1 MKSAKTNKNVYTE
14 QFKVN
19 SVYDGEK
26 GQINIDTNINGV
38 PKKIHIDF
46 TKNDLDKMNI
56 EDPVNIENMMN
67 IENPINIENPVNIEN
82 RVNFNDSVNF
92 NDLLTLNSVDSPIEK
107 RLQTDF
113 LFPSRKNYNQ
123 ELFNTNIGFVPS
135 ISKYNYDD
143 ENPSV
148 GKITP
153 YLSVSAKKTNNKKIN
168 NKTPRTKRKSNI
180 SKTRITHNSNI

>member
-1 MKSAKTNKNVYTE
+1 MKSAKSNKNVYTE

-38 PKKIHIDF
+38 PKKVHIDF
-46 TKNDLDKMNI
+46 TKNDLNKM
-56 EDPVNIENMMN
+56 
-67 IENPINIENPVNIEN
+67 NIEN

-113 LFPSRKNYNQ
+113 LFPSRKKYNQ
-123 ELFNTNIGFVPS
+123 ELFNMNNEFVPS

-153 YLSVSAKKTNNKKIN
+153 YLSVSAKKTNNKKN
-168 NKTPRTKRKSNI
+168 RTKRKSKI
-180 SKTRITHNSNI
+180 SKSRSKSRSKLRITNKQNHSNI